1 MKFEIIELTR
11 LSGNKATVYSLLIND
26 EELTLFDKFIE
37 ENDDN
42 FSDEIDSIFDTL
54 NKIGQKFGAKREFF
68 KENEGKL
75 GDLVCALYDTPN
87 SNLRLYCIRL
97 GNAVIIL
104 GSGGYKPKTIRALQE
119 DAKLTQENYLLRQ
132 FSELLHQKIL
142 EGEIYW
148 NGDMELNGNLIIDTD
163 E

>member
-1 MKFEIIELTR
+1 MKFELVELSR
-11 LSGNKATVYSLLIND
+11 LSGRKATIYSLIIND
-26 EELTLFDKFIE
+26 DELTLFDKFIE
-37 ENDDN
+37 GNDEH
-42 FSDEIDSIFDTL
+42 FPDEIDSIFDTL
-54 NKIGQKFGAKREFF
+54 DKIGKKYGTAREFF

-75 GDLVCALYDTPN
+75 GDLVCALYDTPH

-97 GNAVIIL
+97 GNVVIIL
-104 GSGGYKPKTIRALQE
+104 GGGGHKSKTIRKLQE
-119 DAKLTQENYLLRQ
+119 DATLREANYLLRT

>member
-1 MKFEIIELTR
+1 MKFELVELSR
-11 LSGNKATVYSLLIND
+11 LSGKKATIYSLLIND
-26 EELTLFDKFIE
+26 DELTLFDRFIE
-37 ENDDN
+37 ENDEQ
-42 FSDEIDSIFDTL
+42 FTDEIDSIFDTIY
-54 NKIGQKFGAKREFF
+54 KIGHKYGAARQFF

-104 GSGGYKPKTIRALQE
+104 GGGGYKPKGIRAFQEVTNLQE
-119 DAKLTQENYLLRQ
+119 ANYLLRQ
-132 FSELLHQKIL
+132 FSELLRQKMIDGDL
-142 EGEIYW
+142 FW
-148 NGDMELNGNLIIDTD
+148 KNDMELSGNFIFDTD

>member
-132 FSELLHQKIL
+132 FSELLHHKML

>member
-119 DAKLTQENYLLRQ
+119 DAKLTQENCLLRQ

-148 NGDMELNGNLIIDTD
+148 NGDMELNGNLIIDID

>member
-1 MKFEIIELTR
+1 MKFELVELSR
-11 LSGNKATVYSLLIND
+11 LSGRKATIYSLIIND
-26 EELTLFDKFIE
+26 DELTLFDKFIE
-37 ENDDN
+37 ENDEH
-42 FSDEIDSIFDTL
+42 FPDEIDSIFDTL
-54 NKIGQKFGAKREFF
+54 DKIGKKYGTAREFF

-75 GDLVCALYDTPN
+75 GDLVCALYDTPH

-104 GSGGYKPKTIRALQE
+104 GGGRHKSKTIRKLQE
-119 DAKLTQENYLLRQ
+119 DATLREANYLLRT

>member
-1 MKFEIIELTR
+1 MKFELVELPR
-11 LSGNKATVYSLLIND
+11 LSGKKSTIYSLIIND
-26 EELTLFDKFIE
+26 DSLTLFDKFIE
-37 ENDDN
+37 ENDPK
-42 FSDEIDSIFDTL
+42 FPDEIDSIFDTL
-54 NKIGQKFGAKREFF
+54 NKIGHKYGASREFF

-104 GSGGYKPKTIRALQE
+104 GGGGHKPKTIRALQE
-119 DAKLTQENYLLRQ
+119 NPKLTKENELLRI
-132 FSELLHQKIL
+132 FSELLHQKML
-142 EGEIYW
+142 DKEIYW
-148 NGDMELNGNLIIDTD
+148 NGDMELNGDLIIDTN

>member
-11 LSGNKATVYSLLIND
+11 LSGNKATIYSLLVND

-37 ENDDN
+37 ENDDKFQN
-42 FSDEIDSIFDTL
+42 EIDSLFDTL
-54 NKIGQKFGAKREFF
+54 NKIGRKYGAKREFF

-104 GSGGYKPKTIRALQE
+104 GSGGHKPKTIRALQE